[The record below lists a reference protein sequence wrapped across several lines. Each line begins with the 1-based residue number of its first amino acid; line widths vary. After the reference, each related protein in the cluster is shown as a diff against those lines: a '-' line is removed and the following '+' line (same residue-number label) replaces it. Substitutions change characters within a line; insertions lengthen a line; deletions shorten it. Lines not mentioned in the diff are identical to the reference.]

1 MTLKSMRSATGLS
14 ASKAATEVGIAQ
26 STLTRYEKANR
37 LPDYA
42 IANKLA
48 ELYQQPKDDLAKLVR
63 PPVKKQKPITEEQS
77 KPVPAEAEPIM
88 QETDKPVPAE
98 TEPPTPQIKTV
109 TDADYVEACEQA
121 VKALKRMIGV
131 ENNKSI
137 LLAVAF
143 VTAEIENRLFIE
155 KETTHDRSF

>member
-26 STLTRYEKANR
+26 STLTRYEMANR

-42 IANKLA
+42 IADKLA
-48 ELYQQPKDDLAKLVR
+48 ELYQQPKDNLAKLVR
-63 PPVKKQKPITEEQS
+63 PPVKKQKPNTEEQS
-77 KPVPAEAEPIM
+77 KPAEAEQIT
-88 QETDKPVPAE
+88 QETDKPAPTEAE
-98 TEPPTPQIKTV
+98 PITPQIKTV